1 MASDDIRIRVP
12 SRIANWFL
20 EECLG
25 SGYSGSIWRAT
36 NPFTGQTAAIKVQ
49 DVGHEC
55 PTNRYER
62 NFYPSLQGGTG
73 MPTLWAAGVQGDYD
87 YLVIDLLGASL
98 DSLYRRNG
106 KKMDLRSTICIA
118 MQVIQRLEFMHSRGI
133 LHRDIQLGN
142 CVVGLG
148 TDKGTIYMIDFGFSK
163 RYIDPRTGM
172 HIPDSRGK
180 RDFIGNYWF
189 TSVNVHCRGRV
200 PSRRDDMEALALML
214 IHVLT
219 EGGLP
224 WTRNGIPKTNKAH
237 DVIIRKKLRTTPED
251 LCRGLP
257 GVFEEFLRYCRRLKF
272 FEQPDYRFWRER
284 FADLAREK
292 GYAIHGGYVDDYFV
306 WPPRPETPP
315 YRKRG
320 QYVRDESEQ
329 EIGIETILEEI
340 AKMHLEKQ
348 GLRFGDERR
357 NARLKPTLP
366 PARTPPEAPRL
377 DPVSLPSEGS
387 NLYRTEDGNVE
398 QASPLQSDSQRSESK
413 GKARYPPGVIVI
425 SDSSDEGSIKPS
437 RQMDRATKQATM
449 RLLANRA
456 RSAIDNVSLADLLR
470 KFLETYSLTGT
481 RSRVITRDAFD
492 FLDTLVQQLENPSAF
507 VACNSQKTDSQLS
520 RVTSGQTQSES
531 RQDRLRHRPPM
542 HTQKSETV
550 KALRQRLQNNPQA
563 MGNQELAKILS
574 DFCVAVRS
582 TTGKTLTKDGVAV
595 LEGVESRLRQ

>member
-1 MASDDIRIRVP
+1 M
-12 SRIANWFL
+12 
-20 EECLG
+20 
-25 SGYSGSIWRAT
+25 

-87 YLVIDLLGASL
+87 YLGEPADVRVVHPWANPKYAPVIDLLGASL

-106 KKMDLRSTICIA
+106 KNMDLQSTICIA

-148 TDKGTIYMIDFGFSK
+148 TDKGIIYMIDFGFSK
-163 RYIDPRTGM
+163 RYIDPRT
-172 HIPDSRGK
+172 
-180 RDFIGNYWF
+180 
-189 TSVNVHCRGRV
+189 V

-306 WPPRPETPP
+306 WPPQPETPP

-340 AKMHLEKQ
+340 VKMHLEKQ
-348 GLRFGDERR
+348 GPRFGDERR

-387 NLYRTEDGNVE
+387 NLPRTENGNVE
-398 QASPLQSDSQRSESK
+398 QAAPLQSDSQRSESK
-413 GKARYPPGVIVI
+413 GKAKYPPGVIVI

-449 RLLANRA
+449 RLLAKRA
-456 RSAIDNVSLADLLR
+456 RSATDNVSLADLLR

-492 FLDTLVQQLENPSAF
+492 FLDTLVQQLENLSS
-507 VACNSQKTDSQLS
+507 VACNSRKTDSQLS
-520 RVTSGQTQSES
+520 RATSNQTQFES
-531 RQDRLRHRPPM
+531 KQERLRQRPPM

-550 KALRQRLQNNPQA
+550 KALRQRLQNGPQA

-574 DFCVAVRS
+574 DFCVGVRS

-595 LEGVESRLRQ
+595 LEGIESRLRQ

>member
-1 MASDDIRIRVP
+1 MGSDDSHIRVP

-25 SGYSGSIWRAT
+25 SGYSGSIWRAM

-106 KKMDLRSTICIA
+106 KNMDLQSTICIA

-148 TDKGTIYMIDFGFSK
+148 TDKGIIYMIDFGFSK

-189 TSVNVHCRGRV
+189 TSVNVHCRGKV

-219 EGGLP
+219 KGGLP

-348 GLRFGDERR
+348 GPRFGDE
-357 NARLKPTLP
+357 
-366 PARTPPEAPRL
+366 
-377 DPVSLPSEGS
+377 
-387 NLYRTEDGNVE
+387 
-398 QASPLQSDSQRSESK
+398 QSK
-413 GKARYPPGVIVI
+413 GKAKYPPGVIVI

-449 RLLANRA
+449 RLLAKRA
-456 RSAIDNVSLADLLR
+456 RSATDNVSLADLLR

-492 FLDTLVQQLENPSAF
+492 FLDTLIQQLENLSS

-520 RVTSGQTQSES
+520 RATSNQTQFES
-531 RQDRLRHRPPM
+531 KQERLRQCPPM

-550 KALRQRLQNNPQA
+550 KALRQRLQNGPQA

-574 DFCVAVRS
+574 DFCVGVRS

-595 LEGVESRLRQ
+595 LEGIESRLRQ